1 VKRIRMPRRSKEK
14 EVRNKARMAK
24 ADLIG
29 KSLRNNIIEPNTLL
43 TLSNTYLEEVRFS
56 KN

>member
-1 VKRIRMPRRSKEK
+1 MPRRSKEK